1 MTPER
6 PERSRM
12 RLLLTGRP
20 QPRFVPP
27 PTISSGCSAAS
38 ASRTAAR
45 TSSALV
51 GENVS
56 LTSASEPRQ
65 IGEAR
70 LAAVDVDAP
79 QLGAAV
85 QRRED
90 LARVEQRIGVEHA
103 LHPLL
108 LGQIRLVEH
117 CRHEIALLDADPML
131 AGEHAAY
138 LDAKLQD
145 VRAERLRAFELAGI
159 VRVVEDER
167 VQIAV
172 AGVEDVGD

>member
-6 PERSRM
+6 PERSSM

-38 ASRTAAR
+38 ASCTAAR
-45 TSSALV
+45 TPSALV

-56 LTSASEPRQ
+56 LTSASKPRQ
-65 IGEAR
+65 VREAR

-85 QRRED
+85 QRRGH
-90 LARVEQRIGVEHA
+90 LGRAEQWIGGGHA

-108 LGQIRLVEH
+108 LRQIRLAEH
-117 CRHEIALLDADPML
+117 RRHEIAFLDADAVF
-131 AGEHAAY
+131 AGEHAAHF
-138 LDAKLQD
+138 DAELQD
-145 VRAERLRAFELAGI
+145 IGAERLGAFELAGI
-159 VRVVEDER
+159 VRIVEDER

-172 AGVEDVGD
+172 AGMED